1 MKKLFTRQLTTTEK
15 KISVAREILTT
26 IERVAEIGDK
36 STVTQLWDI
45 LANLSE
51 TQKYIPNE
59 Q

>member
-45 LANLSE
+45 LANHSE

>member
-15 KISVAREILTT
+15 KIQVAREILTT